1 MYVDNIVGNAEQSL
15 DSLESP
21 GPLRKLTLTPCTHTY
36 MYIHTH
42 TEIPSSL
49 NYLSDGLL
57 NRLQ

>member
-42 TEIPSSL
+42 RDSFFSELPI
-49 NYLSDGLL
+49 
-57 NRLQ
+57 